1 MAVHN
6 AREIAVALRAHGED
20 VRQSVAARL
29 SRIAQEAVRDMRR
42 RAPKFQSELTNGIK
56 ATYVAQTH
64 YRIDVGVEYGAA
76 VDQGRK
82 PGKGLPYLGTPASE
96 GALGWLRGRR
106 ADYLRTFV
114 GPVTK
119 AMRRGLALNPKKG
132 SKLANEREADLR
144 TRYFALSRSVKRKG
158 IKAQPFFT
166 PVVDELQRT
175 MPQLLAET
183 VQAAVARAN
192 AGTAGANRAGGAA

>member
-1 MAVHN
+1 MTVHN
-6 AREIAVALRAHGED
+6 AREIAVALHAHGED
-20 VRQSVAARL
+20 VQQSVAASL
-29 SRIAQEAVRDMRR
+29 SRITHQAVRDMER
-42 RAPKFQSELTNGIK
+42 RAPKFENYLRNSIK

-64 YRIDVGVEYGAA
+64 YRIDVGIEYGAA

-82 PGKGLPYLGTPASE
+82 PGKGLPYLGSPESA
-96 GALGWLRGRR
+96 GVLGWLRSRR
-106 ADYLRTFV
+106 ADYLRTFA

-119 AMRRGLALNPKKG
+119 AMRRGMALNPKKV
-132 SKLANEREADLR
+132 SKLFTEREADLR

-192 AGTAGANRAGGAA
+192 AASRAGSAGGAA